1 MSENAGQ
8 PLPVEPD
15 TLGKDA
21 AAAEN
26 ISELKSAIAKE
37 KQRIE
42 IARIE
47 IKGRLAVR
55 LCLERTASKLL
66 SKRLKSREVT

>member
-1 MSENAGQ
+1 MSENAEQ
-8 PLPVEPD
+8 PLPLEPE
-15 TLGKDA
+15 TVGNDA
-21 AAAEN
+21 DAAEN
-26 ISELKSAIAKE
+26 IIELKSAIAKE

-66 SKRLKSREVT
+66 SKRFKS